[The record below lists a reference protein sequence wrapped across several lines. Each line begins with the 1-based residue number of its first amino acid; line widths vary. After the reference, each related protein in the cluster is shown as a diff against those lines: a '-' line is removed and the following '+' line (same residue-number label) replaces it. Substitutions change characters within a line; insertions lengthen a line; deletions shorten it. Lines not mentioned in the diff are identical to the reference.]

1 MILAKILYAEGS
13 RMTAKNFVITSDEI
27 VIYPSMFT
35 RYIFYLLFFFFVL
48 CLTGGSY
55 ILIESATNHSLS
67 PASYLLFLNG
77 LFFLILSLFAY
88 GRMKRRIIIDRDEQ
102 VIRRKSIF
110 GVKLLAHFSEVSAV
124 KKSFLVSKGSGIVTY
139 YYGIRLKDHSPQNE
153 IILTHA
159 YTKSNHPKLLNFE
172 EELLP
177 VLHQWLLDS

>member
-1 MILAKILYAEGS
+1 MYAEGC
-13 RMTAKNFVITSDEI
+13 RMTAKNFVITDDEI

-88 GRMKRRIIIDRDEQ
+88 GRMKRRVIIDRGEQ
-102 VIRRKSIF
+102 NIRRKSVF
-110 GVKLLAHFSEVSAV
+110 GVKLLARFSEVSTV
-124 KKSFLVSKGSGIVTY
+124 KKSFLVSRGSGIVTY
-139 YYGIRLKDHSPQNE
+139 YYGIQLKDHSPKNE
-153 IILTHA
+153 IILTHV
-159 YTKSNHPKLLNFE
+159 YTKSNHVKLINFE
-172 EELLP
+172 EQLLP
-177 VLHQWLLDS
+177 VLHQWLLNN